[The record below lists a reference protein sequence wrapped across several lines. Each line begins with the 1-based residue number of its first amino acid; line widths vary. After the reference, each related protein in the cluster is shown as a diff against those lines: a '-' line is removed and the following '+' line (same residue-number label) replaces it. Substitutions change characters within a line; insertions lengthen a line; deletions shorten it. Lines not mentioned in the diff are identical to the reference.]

1 MLIEPLESHMRSLII
16 IAIGLCID
24 LALMGFI
31 PKKFQI
37 IAGIIF
43 SLVWAAVVFW
53 NLRLGLSHG
62 YTLAEEIQ
70 IQLVIFFI
78 PVIVYWGYFLFKN

>member
-1 MLIEPLESHMRSLII
+1 MRTLII

-37 IAGIIF
+37 IVGIIF
-43 SLVWAAVVFW
+43 SLIWAAVVFW

-62 YTLAEEIQ
+62 YSLAEEAP
-70 IQLVIFFI
+70 IQLLIFI
-78 PVIVYWGYFLFKN
+78 LPLAVYWGYFLFKN